1 MSTALKQEND
11 TIKIN
16 QYITDKKGHKVAV
29 IIEIGEL
36 ERLKEIIE
44 DLSDIKAFKGKEK
57 VLKEAFKIPVKK
69 AKAFRVVKPVQG
81 KGIPAS
87 ELLIKNRRW

>member
-1 MSTALKQEND
+1 MSITLKQEND

-16 QYITDKKGHKVAV
+16 QFITDKKGHKVAA

-36 ERLKEIIE
+36 KRLKEIIE
-44 DLSDIKAFKGKEK
+44 DLSDMNILKGKKSES
-57 VLKEAFKIPVKK
+57 KEAFKIPAKR
-69 AKAFRVVKPVQG
+69 AKAFRVVKPIQG

-87 ELLIKNRRW
+87 ELLIKDRR

>member
-1 MSTALKQEND
+1 MVTALKQENN

-16 QYITDKKGHKVAV
+16 QFITDKKGHKVAA

-36 ERLKEIIE
+36 KRLKEIIE
-44 DLSDIKAFKGKEK
+44 DLSDINILRGKKNESK
-57 VLKEAFKIPVKK
+57 KAFKIPVIK
-69 AKAFRVVKPVQG
+69 AKAFRVVKPIQG

-87 ELLIKNRRW
+87 ELLIKDRR

>member
-1 MSTALKQEND
+1 MPTTLKQKND

-16 QYITDKKGHKVAV
+16 QFITDKKGHKVAV
-29 IIEIGEL
+29 IIEIEEL

-44 DLSDIKAFKGKEK
+44 DLSDIKAVKGKKNEF
-57 VLKEAFKIPVKK
+57 KEAFKIPGIKT
-69 AKAFRVVKPVQG
+69 KAFRVVKPIQG

-87 ELLIKNRRW
+87 ELLIKDRR

>member
-1 MSTALKQEND
+1 MLTVLKQKND

-16 QYITDKKGHKVAV
+16 QFITDKKGHKVAA

-36 ERLKEIIE
+36 KRLKEIIE
-44 DLSDIKAFKGKEK
+44 DLSDITAFKGKKNES
-57 VLKEAFKIPVKK
+57 KEVFKIPVKK
-69 AKAFRVVKPVQG
+69 AKAFRVVKPIQG

-87 ELLIKNRRW
+87 ELLVKDRR

>member
-1 MSTALKQEND
+1 MTTALKQEND

-16 QYITDKKGHKVAV
+16 QFITDKNGHKVAA

-36 ERLKEIIE
+36 KRLKEIIE
-44 DLSDIKAFKGKEK
+44 DLSDIKAFKDKKSES
-57 VLKEAFKIPVKK
+57 KEAFKKPVIKT
-69 AKAFRVVKPVQG
+69 KAFRVVKPIQG

-87 ELLIKNRRW
+87 ELLIKDRR